1 VAELLQNWLYQN
13 LQNALTPLLVALAQ
27 GFSTGVP
34 REIVTEKKT
43 SFFELG
49 QNKQIHRK
57 LSFSTQNSIDNYY
70 WIIIST
76 TY

>member
-1 VAELLQNWLYQN
+1 V
-13 LQNALTPLLVALAQ
+13 PLDQ

-34 REIVTEKKT
+34 RDVARGSARDRDLKKKIN
-43 SFFELG
+43 SFFELVG

-57 LSFSTQNSIDNYY
+57 LSFSTQKSIDNYY

>member
-1 VAELLQNWLYQN
+1 MVA
-13 LQNALTPLLVALAQ
+13 LLVTKHLGQ

-34 REIVTEKKT
+34 REIVIEKKT
-43 SFFELG
+43 SVFELVR

-57 LSFSTQNSIDNYY
+57 IYFSTQKSIDSYY

>member
-1 VAELLQNWLYQN
+1 MVSQ
-13 LQNALTPLLVALAQ
+13 Q
-27 GFSTGVP
+27 GFRGTLVFRNMSLGVP
-34 REIVTEKKT
+34 REIVIEKENKHH
-43 SFFELG
+43 FFELVG

-57 LSFSTQNSIDNYY
+57 ISFCTQKSIDDYY